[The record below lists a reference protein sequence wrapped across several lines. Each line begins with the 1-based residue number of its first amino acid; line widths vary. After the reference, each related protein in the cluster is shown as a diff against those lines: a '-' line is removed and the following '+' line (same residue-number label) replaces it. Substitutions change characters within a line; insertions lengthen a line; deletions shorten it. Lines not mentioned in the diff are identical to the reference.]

1 MSKKKIFEHS
11 VPNTIQILQRLALG
25 FMPGGHVV
33 DEFLNFRSNLK
44 RDRILSFSNSLNEFL
59 KDFKHDELGSE
70 NFTTEEFID
79 IFDSVIS
86 KVQITSSNI
95 KLEYFRNIILSQI
108 TDSSANEI
116 LSNKVIQTVDNLN
129 DIQLIL
135 LMIVWE
141 QKTPSTIYDIHMKF
155 QMKNVY
161 IKLNENDNPPDD
173 IKIENTLE
181 SSIFLYF
188 LDELT
193 HMGLIKEYEIGGEE
207 RVPTIEMRDAYQN
220 YIMGKK
226 ILMNSSII
234 FVCTSYGKLICNF
247 IKTPSSK

>member
-1 MSKKKIFEHS
+1 MSKKEKSNKIVLNYIESF
-11 VPNTIQILQRLALG
+11 QRLALG

-59 KDFKHDELGSE
+59 KDFKDHELGSE

-86 KVQITSSNI
+86 KVQMTNSNI

-116 LSNKVIQTVDNLN
+116 LSNKIIQTVDNLN

-161 IKLNENDNPPDD
+161 IKLNEDDNPPDD
-173 IKIENTLE
+173 FKIEHTLV

-193 HMGLIKEYEIGGEE
+193 HMGLIKEVEIGGEE
-207 RVPTIEMRDAYQN
+207 RVPSNEMRAAYQN
-220 YIMGKK
+220 YIIGKK
-226 ILMNSSII
+226 NLMNSSII
-234 FVCTSYGKLICNF
+234 FVCSSYGKLICNF
-247 IKTPSSK
+247 IKTPSFK